1 MEQFENFYIT
11 TPVYY
16 VNDKPHIGHAYTSL
30 LCDVV
35 ARFMKLAGKNVKF
48 TTGTDEHGQKIEKAA
63 KAKEMQPKEFTDD
76 VSVSFKELAKFMNFE
91 YDDFIRTTEER
102 HKKAVIALWNRL
114 EERGQIYLDSY
125 SGWYSVRDEA
135 FYQESEL
142 IDGKAPTGA
151 EVQWIKE
158 ESYFFRLSNWQDKL
172 LELYKNQP
180 SFIFPESRRNEVISF
195 VRSGLIDLSIS
206 RTSFNWGI
214 KVPGN
219 DKHVIYVWIDALT
232 NYLTSIGFPS
242 TEGEEYKRFWAEPE
256 TQIPVSS
263 TGMTP
268 NQGKT
273 QIPVSSTGMT
283 PNLADNSFNVH
294 VIGKDI
300 LRFHAVYW
308 PAFLLAAALPLPKQI
323 AVHGWWLN
331 EGEKIS
337 KSLGN
342 VIDPIGLAQEFGVDQ
357 LRYFL
362 LREASFGQDGN
373 FSKKNMISR
382 INSEL
387 ANNIGNLV
395 QRTISF
401 LHKQCSGIVP
411 TIDQILLK
419 GEESLPGCKAIL
431 DQVMNHLSKYEFN
444 HIILLIINI
453 SSEANAYIDKSAP
466 WTLSKTD
473 RERVNLVI
481 YKLLEYIRII
491 GILLQPIVPKS
502 AEMILNQL
510 QIPKEQRD
518 LKSLC
523 NACVSL
529 GITLPKPTPVFLRVD
544 AKEEK

>member
-1 MEQFENFYIT
+1 
-11 TPVYY
+11 
-16 VNDKPHIGHAYTSL
+16 
-30 LCDVV
+30 
-35 ARFMKLAGKNVKF
+35 MKLAGKSVKF

-63 KAKEMQPKEFTDD
+63 KVKGIEPKEFTDEI
-76 VSVSFKELAKFMNFE
+76 SVTFRKLAELMNFD

-102 HKKAVIALWNRL
+102 HEKAVIALWNRL

-142 IDGKAPTGA
+142 IDGRAPTGA

-158 ESYFFRLSNWQDKL
+158 ESYFFRLSSWQNKL
-172 LELYKNQP
+172 LELYENQP
-180 SFIFPESRRNEVISF
+180 NFIFPESRKNEVVSF
-195 VRSGLIDLSIS
+195 VKSGLTDLSIS

-232 NYLTSIGFPS
+232 NYLTSIGFPNI
-242 TEGEEYKRFWAEPE
+242 EDEEHKKFW
-256 TQIPVSS
+256 T
-263 TGMTP
+263 
-268 NQGKT
+268 
-273 QIPVSSTGMT
+273 
-283 PNLADNSFNVH
+283 NSFNVH

-300 LRFHAVYW
+300 LRFHAIYW
-308 PAFLLAAALPLPKQI
+308 PAILLAADLSLPKQI
-323 AVHGWWLN
+323 VVHGWWLN

-342 VIDPIGLAQEFGVDQ
+342 VIDPIGLAEEFGVDQ

-362 LREASFGQDGN
+362 LREVSFGQDGN

-387 ANNIGNLV
+387 VNNIGNLV

-401 LHKQCSGIVP
+401 LHKQCFGVVP
-411 TIDQILLK
+411 VVDRNLLK
-419 GEESLPGCKAIL
+419 DDESLPNCKAIL
-431 DQVMNHLSKYEFN
+431 DQVMDHLSKYEFN
-444 HIILLIINI
+444 QIILLIINI
-453 SSEANAYIDKSAP
+453 SSKANAYIDKSAP
-466 WTLSKTD
+466 WTLRKTD
-473 RERVNLVI
+473 RKLMDLVI

-491 GILLQPIVPKS
+491 GILLQPIAPKS
-502 AEMILNQL
+502 AKMILGQL

-523 NACVSL
+523 NAYVGL
-529 GITLPKPTPVFLRVD
+529 DITLPKPTPIFLRID
-544 AKEEK
+544 I

>member
-63 KAKEMQPKEFTDD
+63 KAKEMQPKEFTDE

-91 YDDFIRTTEER
+91 YEDFIRTTEER
-102 HKKAVIALWNRL
+102 HKKAVVALWNRL
-114 EERGQIYLDSY
+114 EERGQVYLDSY

-158 ESYFFRLSNWQDKL
+158 ESYFFRLSNWQEKL

-180 SFIFPESRRNEVISF
+180 SFIFPESRKNEVISF

-263 TGMTP
+263 TGITP

-273 QIPVSSTGMT
+273 QIPVSSTA
-283 PNLADNSFNVH
+283 NLADSSFNVH

-300 LRFHAVYW
+300 LRFHAIYW
-308 PAFLLAAALPLPKQI
+308 PAILLAADLPLPKQI

-411 TIDQILLK
+411 TVDRNLLKDDESLPNCKSIIDQI
-419 GEESLPGCKAIL
+419 
-431 DQVMNHLSKYEFN
+431 MNHLARYEFN
-444 HIILLIINI
+444 QIILLIINI

-473 RERVNLVI
+473 RERMNLVI

-491 GILLQPIVPKS
+491 GILLQQIVPRS
-502 AEMILNQL
+502 AEMILDQL

-518 LKSLC
+518 LKSLYDT
-523 NACVSL
+523 CVSS

-544 AKEEK
+544 I

>member
-1 MEQFENFYIT
+1 MDRFENFYIT
-11 TPVYY
+11 TPIYY
-16 VNDKPHIGHAYTSL
+16 VNDKPHIGHVYTSL

-63 KAKEMQPKEFTDD
+63 KAKEMQPKEFTDE

-102 HKKAVIALWNRL
+102 HEKAVVALWNRL

-151 EVQWIKE
+151 EVEWVKE

-172 LELYKNQP
+172 LELYENQP
-180 SFIFPESRRNEVISF
+180 NFIFPESRKNEVVSF

-232 NYLTSIGFPS
+232 NYLTSIGFPT
-242 TEGEEYKRFWAEPE
+242 TEGEEYKKFWAEPE
-256 TQIPVSS
+256 IQIPVSS
-263 TGMTP
+263 TA
-268 NQGKT
+268 
-273 QIPVSSTGMT
+273 
-283 PNLADNSFNVH
+283 NLADNSFNVH

-308 PAFLLAAALPLPKQI
+308 PAILLAADLPLPKQI

-362 LREASFGQDGN
+362 LREASFGQGGN

-411 TIDQILLK
+411 TIDQSLLK

-431 DQVMNHLSKYEFN
+431 DQVMNYLSKYEFN
-444 HIILLIINI
+444 QIILLIINI
-453 SSEANAYIDKSAP
+453 SSEANAYIDKNAP
-466 WTLSKTD
+466 WILSKTD
-473 RERVNLVI
+473 RERMNLVI

-518 LKSLC
+518 LKSLY
-523 NACVSL
+523 NACVSS
-529 GITLPKPTPVFLRVD
+529 GITLPKPTPFFSKFDVKV
-544 AKEEK
+544 EK

>member
-63 KAKEMQPKEFTDD
+63 KAKEMQPKEFTDE

-242 TEGEEYKRFWAEPE
+242 TEGEEYKRFWAESK
-256 TQIPVSS
+256 TQIPASRA
-263 TGMTP
+263 GMTP

-273 QIPVSSTGMT
+273 QIPVLRAA
-283 PNLADNSFNVH
+283 NLADSSFNVH

-308 PAFLLAAALPLPKQI
+308 PAILLAADLPLPKQI

-411 TIDQILLK
+411 TIDRDLLR
-419 GEESLPGCKAIL
+419 GEESLPNCKAIL
-431 DQVMNHLSKYEFN
+431 GQVMDHLSKYEFN
-444 HIILLIINI
+444 QIILLIINI

-473 RERVNLVI
+473 RERMNLVI

-491 GILLQPIVPKS
+491 GTLLQPIVPKS

-518 LKSLC
+518 LKSLYDT
-523 NACVSL
+523 CVSS

-544 AKEEK
+544 V

>member
-63 KAKEMQPKEFTDD
+63 KAKEMQPKEFTDE

-158 ESYFFRLSNWQDKL
+158 ESYFFRLSNWQEKL

-214 KVPGN
+214 KVQGN

-273 QIPVSSTGMT
+273 QIPVSSAA
-283 PNLADNSFNVH
+283 NLADNSFNVH

-308 PAFLLAAALPLPKQI
+308 PAILLAADLPLPKQI

-411 TIDQILLK
+411 TIDQSLLK

-473 RERVNLVI
+473 RERMNLVI

-491 GILLQPIVPKS
+491 GILLQPIVPRS
-502 AEMILNQL
+502 AEMILDQL
-510 QIPKEQRD
+510 QIPKEQQD

>member
-63 KAKEMQPKEFTDD
+63 KAKEMQPKEFTDE

-273 QIPVSSTGMT
+273 QIPVSSAA
-283 PNLADNSFNVH
+283 NLADNSFNVH

-308 PAFLLAAALPLPKQI
+308 PAILLAADLPLPKQI

-411 TIDQILLK
+411 TIDQSLLK

-473 RERVNLVI
+473 RERMNLVI

-491 GILLQPIVPKS
+491 GILLQPIVPRS
-502 AEMILNQL
+502 AEMILDQL
-510 QIPKEQRD
+510 QIPKEQQD

>member
-1 MEQFENFYIT
+1 
-11 TPVYY
+11 
-16 VNDKPHIGHAYTSL
+16 
-30 LCDVV
+30 
-35 ARFMKLAGKNVKF
+35 MKLAGKNVKF

-63 KAKEMQPKEFTDD
+63 KAKEMQPKEFTDE

-242 TEGEEYKRFWAEPE
+242 TEGEEYKRFWAESK
-256 TQIPVSS
+256 TQIPASRA
-263 TGMTP
+263 GMTP

-273 QIPVSSTGMT
+273 QIPVLRAA
-283 PNLADNSFNVH
+283 NLADSSFNVH

-308 PAFLLAAALPLPKQI
+308 PAILLAADLPLPKQI

-411 TIDQILLK
+411 TIDRDLLR
-419 GEESLPGCKAIL
+419 GEESLPNCKAIL
-431 DQVMNHLSKYEFN
+431 GQVMDHLSKYEFN
-444 HIILLIINI
+444 QIILLIINI

-473 RERVNLVI
+473 RERMNLVI

-491 GILLQPIVPKS
+491 GTLLQPIVPKS

-518 LKSLC
+518 LKSLYDT
-523 NACVSL
+523 CVSS

-544 AKEEK
+544 V

>member
-1 MEQFENFYIT
+1 MKQFENFYIT
-11 TPVYY
+11 TPIYY

-63 KAKEMQPKEFTDD
+63 KAKEMQPKEFTDE
-76 VSVSFKELAKFMNFE
+76 VSVSFKELAMFMNFE

-151 EVQWIKE
+151 EVEWVKE
-158 ESYFFRLSNWQDKL
+158 ESYFFRLSNWQNKL

-180 SFIFPESRRNEVISF
+180 NFIFPESRKNEVVSF

-232 NYLTSIGFPS
+232 NYLTSIGFTS
-242 TEGEEYKRFWAEPE
+242 IEDEGYKKFWA
-256 TQIPVSS
+256 
-263 TGMTP
+263 
-268 NQGKT
+268 N
-273 QIPVSSTGMT
+273 
-283 PNLADNSFNVH
+283 DNSFNVH

-308 PAFLLAAALPLPKQI
+308 PAILLAAGLPLPKQI

-342 VIDPIGLAQEFGVDQ
+342 VIDPIGLAEEFGVDQ

-411 TIDQILLK
+411 TIDQSLLK

-444 HIILLIINI
+444 QIILLIINI

-466 WTLSKTD
+466 WTLRKTD
-473 RERVNLVI
+473 RARMNLVI

-491 GILLQPIVPKS
+491 GTLLQPIVPKS
-502 AEMILNQL
+502 AETILDQL

-523 NACVSL
+523 DVCVSS
-529 GITLPKPTPVFLRVD
+529 GITLPKPTPGFLRVD
-544 AKEEK
+544 I

>member
-1 MEQFENFYIT
+1 MEQFGNFYIT
-11 TPVYY
+11 TPIYY

-35 ARFMKLAGKNVKF
+35 ARFMRLAGKNVKF

-63 KAKEMQPKEFTDD
+63 KARGMQPKEFTDEI
-76 VSVSFKELAKFMNFE
+76 SVSFRELAKSMNFQ

-102 HKKAVIALWNRL
+102 HEKAVIALWNRL

-142 IDGKAPTGA
+142 IDGKAPTDA

-158 ESYFFRLSNWQDKL
+158 ESYFFRLSNWQNKL
-172 LELYKNQP
+172 LELYENQP
-180 SFIFPESRRNEVISF
+180 NFIFPESRKNEVVLF
-195 VRSGLIDLSIS
+195 VRSGLTDLSIS

-219 DKHVIYVWIDALT
+219 NKHVIYVWVDALT
-232 NYLTSIGFPS
+232 NYLTSVGFPG
-242 TEGEEYKRFWAEPE
+242 TKGEEYKRFQAND
-256 TQIPVSS
+256 SS
-263 TGMTP
+263 
-268 NQGKT
+268 
-273 QIPVSSTGMT
+273 S
-283 PNLADNSFNVH
+283 NVH

-300 LRFHAVYW
+300 LRFHAIYW
-308 PAFLLAAALPLPKQI
+308 PAILLAADLSLPKQI

-342 VIDPIGLAQEFGVDQ
+342 VIDPIDLAEEFGVDQ

-362 LREASFGQDGN
+362 LRESSFGQDGN

-382 INSEL
+382 VNSEL

-411 TIDQILLK
+411 TVDQSLLK
-419 GEESLPGCKAIL
+419 GEESLTNCKAIL
-431 DQVMNHLSKYEFN
+431 DKAMDHLSKYEFN
-444 HIILLIINI
+444 QIILLIINI

-473 RERVNLVI
+473 RERMNLVI

-491 GILLQPIVPKS
+491 GILLQPIVPRS
-502 AEMILNQL
+502 AEMILDQI

-529 GITLPKPTPVFLRVD
+529 GITLPKPTPVFLRVE

>member
-1 MEQFENFYIT
+1 MDQSKSFYIT
-11 TPVYY
+11 TPIYY

-63 KAKEMQPKEFTDD
+63 KARGMEPKEFTDE
-76 VSVSFKELAKFMNFE
+76 VSVSFKELAKFMNFQ

-102 HKKAVIALWNRL
+102 HEKAVIALWNRL

-135 FYQESEL
+135 FYSESEL

-151 EVQWIKE
+151 EVEWVKE

-172 LELYKNQP
+172 LELYENQP
-180 SFIFPESRRNEVISF
+180 NFIFPESRKNEVISF
-195 VRSGLIDLSIS
+195 VKSGLTDLSIS
-206 RTSFNWGI
+206 RTSFDWGI

-219 DKHVIYVWIDALT
+219 EKHVIYVWIDALT
-232 NYLTSIGFPS
+232 NYITSVNFPDV
-242 TEGEEYKRFWAEPE
+242 EDDEYKQFWANE
-256 TQIPVSS
+256 
-263 TGMTP
+263 
-268 NQGKT
+268 
-273 QIPVSSTGMT
+273 
-283 PNLADNSFNVH
+283 DSFNVH

-308 PAFLLAAALPLPKQI
+308 PAILLAADLPLPKQI

-342 VIDPIGLAQEFGVDQ
+342 VIDPIGLATEFGVDQ

-411 TIDQILLK
+411 TIDQKLLQGDENLPNRKSIL
-419 GEESLPGCKAIL
+419 E
-431 DQVMNHLSKYEFN
+431 QVMSHLFRYEFS
-444 HIILLIINI
+444 HIILLIINL

-466 WTLSKTD
+466 WVLSKNNK
-473 RERVNLVI
+473 ERMNLVI

-510 QIPKEQRD
+510 QIPQKQRD
-518 LKSLC
+518 LESLC
-523 NACVSL
+523 DISISS
-529 GITLPKPTPVFLRVD
+529 GITLPKPEPIFLRF
-544 AKEEK
+544 E

>member
-1 MEQFENFYIT
+1 MKQFYIT
-11 TPVYY
+11 TPIYY

-30 LCDVV
+30 ICDVT

-63 KAKEMQPKEFTDD
+63 KDNGMQPKKFTDQ
-76 VSVSFKELAKFMNFE
+76 VSVTFKELAKFMNFQ
-91 YDDFIRTTEER
+91 YDDFIRTTDAH
-102 HKKAVIALWNRL
+102 HKKALVTLWSRL
-114 EERGQIYLDSY
+114 QEREQIYLSSY

-151 EVQWIKE
+151 EVEWVTE
-158 ESYFFRLSNWQDKL
+158 ESYFFRLSHWQDKL
-172 LELYKNQP
+172 LELYENQP
-180 SFIFPESRRNEVISF
+180 DFIFPESRKNEVVSF
-195 VRSGLIDLSIS
+195 VKSGLTDLSIS

-219 DKHVIYVWIDALT
+219 DKHIVYVWIDALT
-232 NYLTSIGFPS
+232 NYITSVNFPNI
-242 TEGEEYKRFWAEPE
+242 EDNEYKQFWA
-256 TQIPVSS
+256 
-263 TGMTP
+263 
-268 NQGKT
+268 N
-273 QIPVSSTGMT
+273 
-283 PNLADNSFNVH
+283 ADCFNVH

-300 LRFHAVYW
+300 LRFHTVYW
-308 PAFLLAAALPLPKQI
+308 PAILLAAKLPLPKQI

-342 VIDPIGLAQEFGVDQ
+342 VIDPIALATELGVDQ

-362 LREASFGQDGN
+362 LREANFGQDGN
-373 FSKKNMISR
+373 FSKKNMISL

-401 LHKQCSGIVP
+401 LHQQCGGIVP
-411 TIDQILLK
+411 IIDQNLLK
-419 GEESLPGCKAIL
+419 KKLLNCKPIL
-431 DQVMNHLSKYEFN
+431 NQVMEHLSKYEFN

-453 SSEANAYIDKSAP
+453 ASEANAYIDKSAP

-473 RERVNLVI
+473 RESMNLVI

-491 GILLQPIVPKS
+491 GILLQPIVPQSAKKILDQLKIS
-502 AEMILNQL
+502 AE
-510 QIPKEQRD
+510 QRN
-518 LKSLC
+518 LESLC
-523 NACVSL
+523 NAQISTGSV
-529 GITLPKPTPVFLRVD
+529 LPKPEPIFLRF
-544 AKEEK
+544 

>member
-1 MEQFENFYIT
+1 MKEFENLYIT
-11 TPVYY
+11 TPIYY

-35 ARFMKLAGKNVKF
+35 ARFMKLAGKNIKF

-63 KAKEMQPKEFTDD
+63 KSKGMQPKAFTDE
-76 VSVSFKELAKFMNFE
+76 VSISFEELAKFMNFE

-102 HKKAVIALWNRL
+102 HAKAVIALWNRL

-135 FYQESEL
+135 FYSESEL
-142 IDGKAPTGA
+142 IDGKASTGA
-151 EVQWIKE
+151 EVEWVKE

-172 LELYKNQP
+172 LELYENQP
-180 SFIFPESRRNEVISF
+180 NFIFPESRKNEVISF
-195 VRSGLIDLSIS
+195 VKSGLIDLSVS

-232 NYLTSIGFPS
+232 NYITSVNFPDIES
-242 TEGEEYKRFWAEPE
+242 NEYKQFW
-256 TQIPVSS
+256 T
-263 TGMTP
+263 
-268 NQGKT
+268 N
-273 QIPVSSTGMT
+273 
-283 PNLADNSFNVH
+283 DNCFNIH

-308 PAFLLAAALPLPKQI
+308 PAILLAADLPLPKQI

-342 VIDPIGLAQEFGVDQ
+342 VIDPIDLAKEFGVDQ

-401 LHKQCSGIVP
+401 LHKECGGIIP
-411 TIDQILLK
+411 IIDKNLLK
-419 GEESLPGCKAIL
+419 DNESLPNSESIV
-431 DQVMNHLSKYEFN
+431 DQTISHLSKYEFN
-444 HIILLIINI
+444 HIILLIINL

-466 WTLSKTD
+466 WVLSKND
-473 RERVNLVI
+473 RERMNLVI

-510 QIPKEQRD
+510 QISKEQRN
-518 LKSLC
+518 LASLC
-523 NACVSL
+523 NTHIKPGV
-529 GITLPKPTPVFLRVD
+529 ILPKPTPIFSRVD
-544 AKEEK
+544 W

>member
-1 MEQFENFYIT
+1 MKQFYIT
-11 TPVYY
+11 TPIYY

-30 LCDVV
+30 ICDVT
-35 ARFMKLAGKNVKF
+35 ARFMKLSGKNVKF

-63 KAKEMQPKEFTDD
+63 KANGMQPKEFTDQ
-76 VSVSFKELAKFMNFE
+76 VSVKFKELAKFMNFQ
-91 YDDFIRTTEER
+91 YDDFIRTTDAH
-102 HKKAVIALWNRL
+102 HKKAVVTLWKRL
-114 EERGQIYLDSY
+114 QEREQIYLDSY

-151 EVQWIKE
+151 EVEWVTEK
-158 ESYFFRLSNWQDKL
+158 SYFFRLSHWQDKL
-172 LELYKNQP
+172 LELYENQP
-180 SFIFPESRRNEVISF
+180 NFIFPASRKNEAVSF
-195 VRSGLIDLSIS
+195 VKSGLTDLSIS

-219 DKHVIYVWIDALT
+219 DKHIIYVWIDALT
-232 NYLTSIGFPS
+232 NYITSVNFPNI
-242 TEGEEYKRFWAEPE
+242 EDNEYKQFWVNEDC
-256 TQIPVSS
+256 
-263 TGMTP
+263 
-268 NQGKT
+268 
-273 QIPVSSTGMT
+273 
-283 PNLADNSFNVH
+283 LNVH

-308 PAFLLAAALPLPKQI
+308 PAILLAAELPLPKQI

-342 VIDPIGLAQEFGVDQ
+342 VIDPIALATEFGVDQ

-362 LREASFGQDGN
+362 LREANFGQDGN

-387 ANNIGNLV
+387 AHNIGNLV

-401 LHKQCSGIVP
+401 LHKQCAGVVP
-411 TIDQILLK
+411 IIDQNLLK
-419 GEESLPGCKAIL
+419 NDENLLNCKPIL
-431 DQVMNHLSKYEFN
+431 DQVMKHLSKYEFN

-453 SSEANAYIDKSAP
+453 ASEANAYIDKSAP

-473 RERVNLVI
+473 KEGMNLVI

-491 GILLQPIVPKS
+491 GILLQPIVPQS
-502 AEMILNQL
+502 AKKILDQL
-510 QIPKEQRD
+510 KIPSEQRNWE
-518 LKSLC
+518 SLC
-523 NACVSL
+523 NVQISS
-529 GITLPKPTPVFLRVD
+529 GSILPKPEPIFLRFE
-544 AKEEK
+544 A

>member
-1 MEQFENFYIT
+1 MKQFENLYIT
-11 TPVYY
+11 TPIYY

-63 KAKEMQPKEFTDD
+63 KAKEMQPKEFTDE
-76 VSVSFKELAKFMNFE
+76 VSISFKELAEFMNFQ

-102 HKKAVIALWNRL
+102 HEKAVIALWNRL

-125 SGWYSVRDEA
+125 SGWYSIRDEA

-151 EVQWIKE
+151 EVEWVKE

-172 LELYKNQP
+172 LELYENQP
-180 SFIFPESRRNEVISF
+180 NFIFPESRKNEVVSF
-195 VRSGLIDLSIS
+195 VKSGLTDLSIS

-219 DKHVIYVWIDALT
+219 GKHVIYVWIDALT
-232 NYLTSIGFPS
+232 NYITSVNFPN
-242 TEGEEYKRFWAEPE
+242 TEDNEYKQFW
-256 TQIPVSS
+256 TNDS
-263 TGMTP
+263 
-268 NQGKT
+268 
-273 QIPVSSTGMT
+273 
-283 PNLADNSFNVH
+283 SFNVH

-308 PAFLLAAALPLPKQI
+308 PAILLAADLPLPKQI

-342 VIDPIGLAQEFGVDQ
+342 VIDPIGLAEELGIDQ

-411 TIDQILLK
+411 IIDQSLLK
-419 GEESLPGCKAIL
+419 GEESLPNCKAIL
-431 DQVMNHLSKYEFN
+431 GQVMDHLSKYEFN
-444 HIILLIINI
+444 QIILLIINI

-473 RERVNLVI
+473 RERMNLVI

-491 GILLQPIVPKS
+491 GTLLQPIVPKS

-523 NACVSL
+523 DTCVGL
-529 GITLPKPTPVFLRVD
+529 GTTLPKPTPVFLRFDV
-544 AKEEK
+544 KVEK

>member
-1 MEQFENFYIT
+1 MKQFENFYIT
-11 TPVYY
+11 TPIYY

-30 LCDVV
+30 ICDVT
-35 ARFMKLAGKNVKF
+35 ARFMKLAGEKVKF
-48 TTGTDEHGQKIEKAA
+48 ATGTDEHGQKIEKAA
-63 KAKEMQPKEFTDD
+63 KAKEMQPKEFTDE
-76 VSVSFKELAKFMNFE
+76 VSVSFKKLAKFMNFE
-91 YDDFIRTTEER
+91 YDDFVRTTEER
-102 HKKAVIALWNRL
+102 HKKAVVALWNRL

-158 ESYFFRLSNWQDKL
+158 ESYFFRLSDWQNKL
-172 LELYKNQP
+172 LELYENQP
-180 SFIFPESRRNEVISF
+180 DFIFPESRKNEVVSF
-195 VRSGLIDLSIS
+195 VKSGLTDLSIS

-232 NYLTSIGFPS
+232 NYLTSIGFPNMES
-242 TEGEEYKRFWAEPE
+242 EEYKKFWAESE
-256 TQIPVSS
+256 MQIPASRAAS
-263 TGMTP
+263 T
-268 NQGKT
+268 
-273 QIPVSSTGMT
+273 
-283 PNLADNSFNVH
+283 AFNVH

-308 PAFLLAAALPLPKQI
+308 PAILLAADLPLPKQI

-342 VIDPIGLAQEFGVDQ
+342 VIDPIGLAEEFGVDQ

-401 LHKQCSGIVP
+401 LHKQYLGIVP
-411 TIDQILLK
+411 TIDQSLLK
-419 GEESLPGCKAIL
+419 GDESLPSCKAIL
-431 DQVMNHLSKYEFN
+431 DQVMNHLARYEFN
-444 HIILLIINI
+444 HIILLMINI

-473 RERVNLVI
+473 RERMNLVI

-491 GILLQPIVPKS
+491 GILLQPIVPRS
-502 AEMILNQL
+502 AEMILDQL

-523 NACVSL
+523 NTYISS
-529 GITLPKPTPVFLRVD
+529 GTTLPKPTPFFSKFDVKV
-544 AKEEK
+544 EK

>member
-1 MEQFENFYIT
+1 MDKFKNLYIT
-11 TPVYY
+11 TPIYY
-16 VNDKPHIGHAYTSL
+16 VNDKPHIGHAYTSI

-35 ARFMKLAGKNVKF
+35 ARFMKLAGKSIKF

-63 KAKEMQPKEFTDD
+63 KAKGMQPKEFSDEA
-76 VSVSFKELAKFMNFE
+76 SISFKELTKFMNFE
-91 YDDFIRTTEER
+91 YNDFIRTTEER
-102 HKKAVIALWNRL
+102 HEKAVIALWNRL

-135 FYQESEL
+135 FYSESEL

-151 EVQWIKE
+151 EVELVRE

-172 LELYKNQP
+172 LELYENQP
-180 SFIFPESRRNEVISF
+180 NFIFPDSRKNEVISF
-195 VRSGLIDLSIS
+195 VKSGLVDLSIS

-232 NYLTSIGFPS
+232 NYITSVNFPNI
-242 TEGEEYKRFWAEPE
+242 EDKEYKQFWA
-256 TQIPVSS
+256 S
-263 TGMTP
+263 
-268 NQGKT
+268 N
-273 QIPVSSTGMT
+273 
-283 PNLADNSFNVH
+283 NCHNVH

-308 PAFLLAAALPLPKQI
+308 PAILLAADLPLSKQI

-342 VIDPIGLAQEFGVDQ
+342 VIDPIGLATEFGVDQ

-362 LREASFGQDGN
+362 LREASFSQDGN
-373 FSKKNMISR
+373 FSKQNMINR

-401 LHKQCSGIVP
+401 LHKQCAGIVP
-411 TIDQILLK
+411 TVDSKLLK
-419 GEESLPGCKAIL
+419 NDEKLPDCKLIL
-431 DQVMNHLSKYEFN
+431 SKIMNHLSRYEFN

-473 RERVNLVI
+473 KGHMNLVI

-491 GILLQPIVPKS
+491 GILLQPVVPKS
-502 AEMILNQL
+502 AEMILDQL

-518 LKSLC
+518 LESLY
-523 NACVSL
+523 NAHTHP
-529 GITLPKPTPVFLRVD
+529 GATLPKPTPIFSRF
-544 AKEEK
+544 E

>member
-63 KAKEMQPKEFTDD
+63 KAKEMQPKEFTDE

-158 ESYFFRLSNWQDKL
+158 ESYFFRLSNWQEKL

-263 TGMTP
+263 TGRTP

-273 QIPVSSTGMT
+273 QIPVSSAA
-283 PNLADNSFNVH
+283 NLADNSFNVH

-308 PAFLLAAALPLPKQI
+308 PAILLAADLPLPKQI

-411 TIDQILLK
+411 TIDQSLLK

-473 RERVNLVI
+473 RERMNLVI

-491 GILLQPIVPKS
+491 GILLQPIVPRS
-502 AEMILNQL
+502 AEMILDQL
-510 QIPKEQRD
+510 QIPKEQQD

>member
-11 TPVYY
+11 TPIYY

-63 KAKEMQPKEFTDD
+63 KVKEMQPKEFTDE

-172 LELYKNQP
+172 LELYKGQP
-180 SFIFPESRRNEVISF
+180 NFIFPESRKNEVVSF
-195 VRSGLIDLSIS
+195 VKSGLTDLSIS

-242 TEGEEYKRFWAEPE
+242 TEGEECKKFWVNNN
-256 TQIPVSS
+256 TFS
-263 TGMTP
+263 
-268 NQGKT
+268 
-273 QIPVSSTGMT
+273 
-283 PNLADNSFNVH
+283 VH

-308 PAFLLAAALPLPKQI
+308 PAILLAADLPLPKQI

-337 KSLGN
+337 KSLSN
-342 VIDPIGLAQEFGVDQ
+342 VIDPIGLAEEFGVDQ

-401 LHKQCSGIVP
+401 LHKQCFGIVP
-411 TIDQILLK
+411 TVDKNLFQ
-419 GEESLPGCKAIL
+419 GDESLPNCKAIL
-431 DQVMNHLSKYEFN
+431 GQVMDHLSKYEFN
-444 HIILLIINI
+444 QIILLIINI

-473 RERVNLVI
+473 RERMNLVI

-491 GILLQPIVPKS
+491 GILLQPIVPRS
-502 AEMILNQL
+502 AEMILDQL

-523 NACVSL
+523 DACVSS
-529 GITLPKPTPVFLRVD
+529 GITLPKPTPFFSKFDV
-544 AKEEK
+544 KEEK

>member
-1 MEQFENFYIT
+1 MEQFKNFYIT

-16 VNDKPHIGHAYTSL
+16 VNDKPHIGHAYTFL
-30 LCDVV
+30 ICDVT

-63 KAKEMQPKEFTDD
+63 KAKGMHPKEFADEM
-76 VSVSFKELAKFMNFE
+76 SVSFRELAEFMNFQ

-102 HKKAVIALWNRL
+102 HERAVVALWDRL
-114 EERGQIYLDSY
+114 EKRGQIYLDSY

-135 FYQESEL
+135 FYQGSEL

-151 EVQWIKE
+151 EVEWVKE
-158 ESYFFRLSNWQDKL
+158 ESYFFRLSSWQDKL

-180 SFIFPESRRNEVISF
+180 NFIFPKSRKNEVISF
-195 VRSGLIDLSIS
+195 VKSGLTDLSIS

-219 DKHVIYVWIDALT
+219 DRHIIYVWIDALT
-232 NYLTSIGFPS
+232 NYLASIGFPN
-242 TEGEEYKRFWAEPE
+242 TENEEYKKFWVESQSVIQVADTEVQKKI
-256 TQIPVSS
+256 QIPASRA
-263 TGMTP
+263 GMT
-268 NQGKT
+268 
-273 QIPVSSTGMT
+273 S
-283 PNLADNSFNVH
+283 NLANNSFNVH

-308 PAFLLAAALPLPKQI
+308 PAILLAADLPLPKQI

-331 EGEKIS
+331 EGKKIS

-342 VIDPIGLAQEFGVDQ
+342 VVDPIGLAKEFDVDQ

-362 LREASFGQDGN
+362 LREAIFSQDGN

-382 INSEL
+382 VNSEL
-387 ANNIGNLV
+387 ANDIGNLV

-401 LHKQCSGIVP
+401 LHKQCFGVVPIV
-411 TIDQILLK
+411 DQSLLK
-419 GEESLPGCKAIL
+419 GEEGLPNYRAIS
-431 DQVMNHLSKYEFN
+431 DQVMDHLSKYEFN

-466 WTLSKTD
+466 WILNKTD
-473 RERVNLVI
+473 RERMNLVI
-481 YKLLEYIRII
+481 YKLLEYVRII
-491 GILLQPIVPKS
+491 GILLQPIVPRS
-502 AEMILNQL
+502 AEVILDQL
-510 QIPKEQRD
+510 RIPKEQRD
-518 LKSLC
+518 FKSLC
-523 NACVSL
+523 DACVNS
-529 GITLPKPTPVFLRVD
+529 GTTLPKPTPVFL
-544 AKEEK
+544 KIE

>member
-63 KAKEMQPKEFTDD
+63 KAKEMQPKEFTDE

-158 ESYFFRLSNWQDKL
+158 ESYFFRLSNWQEKL

-180 SFIFPESRRNEVISF
+180 SFIFPESRRNEVISL

-273 QIPVSSTGMT
+273 QIPVSSAA
-283 PNLADNSFNVH
+283 NLADNSFNVH

-308 PAFLLAAALPLPKQI
+308 PAILLAADLPLPKQI

-382 INSEL
+382 VNSEL

-411 TIDQILLK
+411 TIDQSLLK

-473 RERVNLVI
+473 RERMNLVI

-523 NACVSL
+523 DACVSS

>member
-63 KAKEMQPKEFTDD
+63 KAKEMQPKEFTDE

-172 LELYKNQP
+172 LELYEGQP
-180 SFIFPESRRNEVISF
+180 NFIFPESRKNEVVSF

-242 TEGEEYKRFWAEPE
+242 TEGEEYKKFWAEPPSVIPAGIQKE
-256 TQIPVSS
+256 TQIPASRAA
-263 TGMTP
+263 
-268 NQGKT
+268 
-273 QIPVSSTGMT
+273 
-283 PNLADNSFNVH
+283 NLADSSFNVH

-308 PAFLLAAALPLPKQI
+308 PAILLAADLPLPKQI

-342 VIDPIGLAQEFGVDQ
+342 VIDPIDLAQEFGVDQ

-411 TIDQILLK
+411 IIDKNLLQGNESLPNCRSIIDQI
-419 GEESLPGCKAIL
+419 
-431 DQVMNHLSKYEFN
+431 MNHLSKYEFN
-444 HIILLIINI
+444 QIILLIINI

-473 RERVNLVI
+473 RARMNLVI

-523 NACVSL
+523 DTCVSS

-544 AKEEK
+544 TKVEK

>member
-11 TPVYY
+11 TPIYY

-30 LCDVV
+30 ICDVT

-63 KAKEMQPKEFTDD
+63 KAKEMQPKEFTDE

-114 EERGQIYLDSY
+114 EERGQIYLGSY

-172 LELYKNQP
+172 LELYEGQP
-180 SFIFPESRRNEVISF
+180 NFIFPESRKNEVVSF

-242 TEGEEYKRFWAEPE
+242 TEGEEYKRFWAE
-256 TQIPVSS
+256 S
-263 TGMTP
+263 
-268 NQGKT
+268 KT
-273 QIPVSSTGMT
+273 QIPVSSTA
-283 PNLADNSFNVH
+283 NLADSSFNVH

-308 PAFLLAAALPLPKQI
+308 PAILLSADLPLSKQI

-342 VIDPIGLAQEFGVDQ
+342 VIDPIGSLKSLVLINYAIFSFGKQV
-357 LRYFL
+357 L
-362 LREASFGQDGN
+362 GQDGN
-373 FSKKNMISR
+373 FSKKNMISL

-411 TIDQILLK
+411 TIDQSLLK
-419 GEESLPGCKAIL
+419 DEESLPGCKAIL

-444 HIILLIINI
+444 QIILLIINI

-466 WTLSKTD
+466 WILSKTD
-473 RERVNLVI
+473 RERMNLVI

-502 AEMILNQL
+502 AEMILDQL

-523 NACVSL
+523 DVCVSS
-529 GITLPKPTPVFLRVD
+529 GITLPNPTPVFQKLMLSSTID
-544 AKEEK
+544 

>member
-1 MEQFENFYIT
+1 MKQFDNLYIT
-11 TPVYY
+11 TPIYY

-30 LCDVV
+30 LCDVT
-35 ARFMKLAGKNVKF
+35 ARFMKLAGKSVKF

-63 KAKEMQPKEFTDD
+63 KAKGIQPKEFTDR
-76 VSVSFKELAKFMNFE
+76 VSTSFRELAKFMNFQ

-102 HKKAVIALWNRL
+102 HEKAVTALWNRL

-125 SGWYSVRDEA
+125 SGWYVVRDEA

-151 EVQWIKE
+151 EVEWVKE

-172 LELYKNQP
+172 LELYTNQP
-180 SFIFPESRRNEVISF
+180 NFVFPESRKNEVISF
-195 VRSGLIDLSIS
+195 VKSGLTDLSIS
-206 RTSFNWGI
+206 RTSFSWGI

-232 NYLTSIGFPS
+232 NYVTSIGFPNA
-242 TEGEEYKRFWAEPE
+242 EDKEYKQFW
-256 TQIPVSS
+256 I
-263 TGMTP
+263 
-268 NQGKT
+268 N
-273 QIPVSSTGMT
+273 
-283 PNLADNSFNVH
+283 NDSFNVH

-308 PAFLLAAALPLPKQI
+308 PAILLAADLPLPKQV

-337 KSLGN
+337 KSFGN
-342 VIDPIGLAQEFGVDQ
+342 AIDPIGLATEFGVDQ

-373 FSKKNMISR
+373 FSKKNMVSC

-395 QRTISF
+395 QRTVSF
-401 LHKQCSGIVP
+401 LHKQCSGVVPIV
-411 TIDQILLK
+411 DKNLLK
-419 GEESLPGCKAIL
+419 NEESLPDCNAII
-431 DQVMNHLSKYEFN
+431 DQVMNHLTKYEFN
-444 HIILLIINI
+444 YIILLIINI

-473 RERVNLVI
+473 KERMNLVI

-510 QIPKEQRD
+510 QIPKEKRD

-523 NACVSL
+523 SACLSS
-529 GITLPKPTPVFLRVD
+529 GIILPKPTPVFLRFDAEIVD
-544 AKEEK
+544 L

>member
-1 MEQFENFYIT
+1 MDRFESFYIT
-11 TPVYY
+11 TPIYY

-30 LCDVV
+30 ICDVT

-63 KAKEMQPKEFTDD
+63 KAKEMQPKEFTDE

-91 YDDFIRTTEER
+91 YDDFIRTTEKR

-172 LELYKNQP
+172 LELYEGQP
-180 SFIFPESRRNEVISF
+180 NSIFPESRKNEVVSF

-214 KVPGN
+214 KVPSN

-242 TEGEEYKRFWAEPE
+242 TEGKEYKRFWAE
-256 TQIPVSS
+256 S
-263 TGMTP
+263 
-268 NQGKT
+268 KT
-273 QIPVSSTGMT
+273 QIPVSSTAKFWAESKT
-283 PNLADNSFNVH
+283 QIPVSSTANLADNSFNVH

-308 PAFLLAAALPLPKQI
+308 PAILLAADLPLPKQI

-342 VIDPIGLAQEFGVDQ
+342 IIDPISLAQEFGVDQ

-373 FSKKNMISR
+373 FSKKNMIIR

-401 LHKQCSGIVP
+401 LHKQCSGVVP
-411 TIDQILLK
+411 IIDQSLLK
-419 GEESLPGCKAIL
+419 GDESLPSYKAIL
-431 DQVMNHLSKYEFN
+431 DQVMNHLARYEFN
-444 HIILLIINI
+444 HIILLMINI

-473 RERVNLVI
+473 RERMNLVI

-523 NACVSL
+523 DACVSS
-529 GITLPKPTPVFLRVD
+529 GITLSKPTPVFLRVNI
-544 AKEEK
+544 

>member
-1 MEQFENFYIT
+1 MDKSENFYIT

-63 KAKEMQPKEFTDD
+63 KAKEMQPKEFTDK
-76 VSVSFKELAKFMNFE
+76 VSVSFKELDKFMNFE

-102 HKKAVIALWNRL
+102 HKKAVVALWNRL
-114 EERGQIYLDSY
+114 EDRGQIYLDSY

-180 SFIFPESRRNEVISF
+180 NFIFPESRKNEVVSF

-242 TEGEEYKRFWAEPE
+242 TEDEGYKKFWA
-256 TQIPVSS
+256 SDS
-263 TGMTP
+263 
-268 NQGKT
+268 
-273 QIPVSSTGMT
+273 
-283 PNLADNSFNVH
+283 SFNVH

-308 PAFLLAAALPLPKQI
+308 PAILLAADLPLPKQI

-411 TIDQILLK
+411 TVDRNLLKDDESLPNCKSIIDQI
-419 GEESLPGCKAIL
+419 
-431 DQVMNHLSKYEFN
+431 MNHLARYEFN
-444 HIILLIINI
+444 QIILLIINI

-473 RERVNLVI
+473 RERMNLVI

-491 GILLQPIVPKS
+491 GTLLQPIVPKS

-518 LKSLC
+518 LKSLYDT
-523 NACVSL
+523 CVSS

-544 AKEEK
+544 T